1 MNYNITIGDYT
12 LKTLDSVT
20 VVKSVENLADMA
32 TIVIPGTHIN
42 QSLQI
47 EDKIKEGDFV
57 MIQFGYDNNL
67 ATEFTGYL
75 NSIATDNSTIRLEC
89 EDALYLFK
97 KPLEDTELKN
107 ITLKALLNKVIAE
120 VNRQNKENKTHTN
133 YTLSCDY
140 DFLWEKFVF
149 FQATAFDVL
158 KKVQDETKANIYFKE
173 DVLHIH
179 PQYSELFNSKPVIY
193 DFSRNIEKSDL
204 KYVLFKNKKIEV
216 VVNAT
221 GADGKTSKV
230 TYGKTGGEKIEVNLG
245 TTDNASMKK
254 RAKEEYNIF
263 AYDGYEGGFTS
274 WLIPFCE
281 SGYQIELQDSEFSY
295 KNGIYYV
302 VSVEV
307 KFSSSGGER
316 VIKIGKKIG

>member
-1 MNYNITIGDYT
+1 
-12 LKTLDSVT
+12 
-20 VVKSVENLADMA
+20 
-32 TIVIPGTHIN
+32 
-42 QSLQI
+42 LQI

-57 MIQFGYDNNL
+57 VIKFGYGDPPF

-75 NSIATDNSTIRLEC
+75 NSISTDDAAIKLEC

-97 KPLEDTELKN
+97 KPLDDVELKN
-107 ITLKALLNKVIAE
+107 ISLKSLLNKVIAE
-120 VNRQNKENKTHTN
+120 VNRQNKENKTPTN
-133 YTLSCDY
+133 YTLQCDY

-158 KKVQDETKANIYFKE
+158 KKVQDETKANIYFKDE
-173 DVLHIH
+173 VLHVH
-179 PQYSELFNSKPVIY
+179 PQYVEIFNDKPVIY

-204 KYVLFKNKKIEV
+204 KYVLLKNKKIEV

-221 GADGKTSKV
+221 GADGKTKKI
-230 TYGKTGGEKIEVNLG
+230 TYGKTGGEKIEINLG
-245 TTDNASMKK
+245 TTDEKSMKN
-254 RAKEEYNIF
+254 RAKEEYNLF

-281 SGYQIELQDSEFSY
+281 AGYQIELRDSDYPS
-295 KNGIYYV
+295 KNGMYYAL
-302 VSVEV
+302 SVET

-316 VIKIGKKIG
+316 VIKIGKRIG